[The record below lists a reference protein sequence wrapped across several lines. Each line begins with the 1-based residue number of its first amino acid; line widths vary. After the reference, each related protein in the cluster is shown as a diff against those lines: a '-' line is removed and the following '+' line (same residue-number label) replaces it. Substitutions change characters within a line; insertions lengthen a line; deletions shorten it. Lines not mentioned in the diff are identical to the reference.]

1 MKENFSETNLNGAYG
16 KIRGFLMKHDFS
28 HEQYSGYH
36 SKCKITDLEIE
47 LINMNSIERAIY
59 EAESEK
65 EDGRDLLDARAVLIQ
80 LRRKYFSINHREE

>member
-1 MKENFSETNLNGAYG
+1 
-16 KIRGFLMKHDFS
+16 MKHDFS

-80 LRRKYFSINHREE
+80 LRRKYFSINHRGMKPDKD